1 MVYCGHMSD
10 TSNMNTATMP
20 AITDIPSWMSAP
32 TSHEVAPLTPQEM
45 RELTEQTY
53 SNFFEHI
60 LDKVAAGTPLATI
73 VNNDAR
79 GFEAEKIRAW
89 IRRDPERKA
98 RFAEAQS
105 IGAGAIED
113 DLIRIADAE
122 GSLEDVQRSTLRIN
136 TRWRLLAVWDRKRY
150 GESKH
155 LEVTNNKPPAAD
167 TLEVLAQRL
176 QRLRTPDNGTDVTDV
191 AVKEDES

>member
-1 MVYCGHMSD
+1 
-10 TSNMNTATMP
+10 
-20 AITDIPSWMSAP
+20 MSAP
-32 TSHEVAPLTPQEM
+32 VEGSQLAPLTSREM

-60 LDKVAAGTPLATI
+60 LDRVASGETLATI

-79 GFEAEKIRAW
+79 GFDPARIRSW

-98 RFAEAQS
+98 RFDEAQS
-105 IGAGAIED
+105 IGAGVIED

-122 GSLEDVQRSTLRIN
+122 ESLEDVQRSTLRIN

-155 LEVTNNKPPAAD
+155 LEVTNHKPPAAD
-167 TLEVLAQRL
+167 TLEVLAERL
-176 QRLRTPDNGTDVTDV
+176 QRLRTPSTDVMDV
-191 AVKEDES
+191 AVKEGE